1 MKKLLIAH
9 LPNGPVIIKLK
20 ISVLLFVFCLFFV
33 CYLFFVCKKQ
43 QQQKKTEILIIR
55 GKTKPS
61 AIWKSS

>member
-33 CYLFFVCKKQ
+33 CYLFFVCKKKTN
-43 QQQKKTEILIIR
+43 KKKNR
-55 GKTKPS
+55 NFDNQR
-61 AIWKSS
+61 